1 MALIDNQGE
10 PISRR
15 WVMKSIEVLEKQ
27 TNLFSSTQMRQA
39 RVELIA
45 GTNRLKTIKSWLL
58 AAQIIQSNGREHVIT
73 DFGKAIIANDPHLE
87 KASTWWAFH
96 LSICFSKRNEPYAR
110 FFMSLEPIAKDWIP
124 WEKIIKQVQAKVIKQ
139 AQAKAELQG
148 YKISSIKLYL
158 DGIRKMFVDDRP
170 LAELG
175 LIESREVKGQG
186 ISVRLGEPLVSDFVI
201 RHALALMRFHH
212 FRNRISVY
220 FSELL
225 NAGLDRFL
233 CLSPDTLRTQLRV
246 NSRMERWQNELS
258 FTENANLDSIAF
270 GENLI
275 PKKTLLVLLQE
286 SQDTWL

>member
-10 PISRR
+10 PISRW

-45 GTNRLKTIKSWLL
+45 GANRLKTIKSWLL

-110 FFMSLEPIAKDWIP
+110 FFMSLEPIAKDWIS
-124 WEKIIKQVQAKVIKQ
+124 WEKIIMQVR
-139 AQAKAELQG
+139 AKAELQH
-148 YKISSIKLYL
+148 YEKSVIESYL
-158 DGIRKMFVDDRP
+158 SGIRRMFVDDRP

-175 LIESREVKGQG
+175 LIESRKVRGQQ
-186 ISVRLGEPLVSDFVI
+186 IDVRLGEPLVSDFVI

-212 FRNRISVY
+212 FRNRISVD

-246 NSRMERWQNELS
+246 ISRMERWQNELS

-270 GENLI
+270 GENLN